1 MNGTG
6 KLIKNCDLNKSLKL
20 KEFTFEKFRHMCF
33 LSGCDY
39 ASSLRGIGL
48 KGAKQVVEMAGSKAM
63 SWVLHNIREILKTP
77 TLIEPE
83 SYFEK
88 FFLADSTFQR
98 QSVIHYPEK
107 WFHRVGIDSNVFFL
121 SRSKYCI
128 LSYQMTRLV
137 QIAMCTRCKAGNIM
151 DMIFVTFLKINK

>member
-1 MNGTG
+1 MHEDKQEFLFQFQVLYKMEMNGTG

-20 KEFTFEKFRHMCF
+20 KEFSFEKFRHMCF

-63 SWVLHNIREILKTP
+63 SWVLHNIREILKMP

-98 QSVIHYPEK
+98 QSVFDP
-107 WFHRVGIDSNVFFL
+107 L
-121 SRSKYCI
+121 SRRVVP
-128 LSYQMTRLV
+128 LS
-137 QIAMCTRCKAGNIM
+137 G
-151 DMIFVTFLKINK
+151 D

>member
-1 MNGTG
+1 MRRQTGIKFSCYIVSFCSDTVKSVHEDKQEFLFQFQVLYKMGMNGTG

-20 KEFTFEKFRHMCF
+20 KEFSFKKFRHMCF

-48 KGAKQVVEMAGSKAM
+48 KGAKQVVEIAGSKAM
-63 SWVLHNIREILKTP
+63 SWVLHNIREILKMP
-77 TLIEPE
+77 TLIVPE

-98 QSVIHYPEK
+98 QSVFDP
-107 WFHRVGIDSNVFFL
+107 L
-121 SRSKYCI
+121 SRKVVP
-128 LSYQMTRLV
+128 LS
-137 QIAMCTRCKAGNIM
+137 G
-151 DMIFVTFLKINK
+151 D

>member
-1 MNGTG
+1 MRRQTGIKFSCYIVSFCSDTVKSVYEDKQEFLFQFQVLYKMEMNGTG

-20 KEFTFEKFRHMCF
+20 KEFSFEKFRHMCF

-63 SWVLHNIREILKTP
+63 SWVLHNIREILKMP

-98 QSVIHYPEK
+98 QSVFDP
-107 WFHRVGIDSNVFFL
+107 L
-121 SRSKYCI
+121 SRKVVP
-128 LSYQMTRLV
+128 LS
-137 QIAMCTRCKAGNIM
+137 G
-151 DMIFVTFLKINK
+151 D